1 MNPFGSSPQLSPSI
15 ILIRKNELEPPTRRF
30 FATARDKYA
39 ARVEPIMTRLKKFW
53 QRVTDGMKLNELWKQ
68 FQADARSSYRLYSQ
82 DVDSTRTAGVS
93 KRKHFFNVA
102 RQFFWAMLEKLTPA
116 RRVLLLLA
124 LVFLF
129 TNIGGSGQDNTGA
142 ARVFWF
148 SGSFWGGLLLLVLV
162 ILEVADRVVMKR
174 DLQIA
179 KEIQVWL
186 LPASPPA
193 VPGLE
198 IAFATR
204 PANTVAGDYYD
215 VFARPGSASSGETFL
230 IAVADVAGKS
240 IPAAMLMATFQASLK
255 TLCTTPGPLVELVGR
270 MNTYASSN
278 SQNGRRFT
286 TTFIA
291 EYDPASRALS
301 FVNAGH
307 NNPILRRQ
315 SGNIERLQ
323 IGGVPLGILENAPY
337 ESGSVI
343 LQSGDWLVIFTDG
356 VVEAENQQ
364 QEEYGEARLFGVLQA
379 GLTYAPAALLNHILS
394 DLDRFVA
401 NAPQHDD
408 VTLMLLRAG

>member
-1 MNPFGSSPQLSPSI
+1 MG
-15 ILIRKNELEPPTRRF
+15 RLE
-30 FATARDKYA
+30 
-39 ARVEPIMTRLKKFW
+39 KFW

-82 DVDSTRTAGVS
+82 DVDSTRTAGGP
-93 KRKHFFNVA
+93 KRKRFFNLA
-102 RQFFWAMLEKLTPA
+102 GQFFWAIIEKLTPA
-116 RRVLLLLA
+116 RRVLLLIA

-129 TNIGGSGQDNTGA
+129 SNVESSSGGGETRALYFG
-142 ARVFWF
+142 
-148 SGSFWGGLLLLVLV
+148 GSFWGGLLLLILV
-162 ILEVADRVVMKR
+162 VLEVADRVVMKR

-179 KEIQVWL
+179 KEIQAWL

-215 VFARPGSASSGETFL
+215 VFPRPSSSSSGQTFL
-230 IAVADVAGKS
+230 MAVADVAGKS

-255 TLCTTPGPLVELVGR
+255 TLSTLPGSLVELVVR
-270 MNTYASSN
+270 MNAYACSN

-286 TTFIA
+286 TAFIG
-291 EYDPASRALS
+291 EYDPVSRILTY
-301 FVNAGH
+301 VNAGH

-315 SGNIERLQ
+315 SGSIERLQ
-323 IGGVPLGILENAPY
+323 VGGVPLGILEDAPY
-337 ESGSVI
+337 ESGSVT

-356 VVEAENQQ
+356 VVEAENQR
-364 QEEYGEARLFGVLQA
+364 EDEYGEPRLFTVLQA
-379 GLTYAPAALLNHILS
+379 GVTYAPAALLNYIMG
-394 DLDRFVA
+394 DLDGFVA

-408 VTLMLLRAG
+408 VTLLLLKAA